1 MEFLQARSAGDVW
14 ALWHL
19 WQSLGFEDLPLA
31 WGRSRSEIDVL
42 ACLRL
47 MVFNRL
53 CDPSSKLGVLRW
65 LQTVALPRGFGFDQ
79 GPPDHQQLLRAM
91 DMLEDHSSAISNRLA
106 LLMRPLID
114 QELSVVFYD
123 LTTVRVHGQA
133 DVSDDVRQHGMS
145 KEGVVARQ
153 VMLSLVADRGLLS
166 LNNLNEIE
174 KLQAELKAQGSD
186 VQVQFVLAV
195 PAMRYGEFQAEM
207 AQMQA
212 LHPGDAAWVDEMAWQ
227 PGADPSAQRLR
238 LVVAHDPEVEARR
251 THKRRQQIQELL
263 DLGQQWGG
271 RLDAQDEGQRKRGR
285 PLSDSGAKARLY
297 HAVKQARLAHLIK
310 VDLKS
315 DLFSYTLDEDKQ
327 AYLQRLD
334 GMVVTN
340 TDAPAVEV
348 IARYKSLADI
358 ERGFRTLKSDIEIGP
373 MHHRLP
379 KRIRVH
385 ALICF
390 LSLILHR
397 VLRMGLKKANRQE
410 SPTRLLEALKH
421 IEQQAAATADAEV
434 VRGVTKM
441 APEQKELFAAIG
453 IPTQKVQEFT
463 ETASHA
469 ALQ

>member
-1 MEFLQARSAGDVW
+1 MDV
-14 ALWHL
+14 
-19 WQSLGFEDLPLA
+19 
-31 WGRSRSEIDVL
+31 
-42 ACLRL
+42 
-47 MVFNRL
+47 
-53 CDPSSKLGVLRW
+53 
-65 LQTVALPRGFGFDQ
+65 
-79 GPPDHQQLLRAM
+79 
-91 DMLEDHSSAISNRLA
+91 LEDHSSAISNRLA

-114 QELSVVFYD
+114 RELSVVFYD
-123 LTTVRVHGQA
+123 LITVRVHGQA
-133 DVSDDVRQHGMS
+133 HVSDDVRLHSMS

-166 LNNLNEIE
+166 LNNVNEIE

-212 LHPGDAAWVDEMAWQ
+212 LHPGDAAWVAEMAWQ

-334 GMVVTN
+334 DKLVVVTN

-410 SPTRLLEALKH
+410 SPTRLLETLKP
-421 IEQQAAATADAEV
+421 IEQQAEATADAEV
-434 VRGVTKM
+434 VRGMTKM

-453 IPTQKVQEFT
+453 IPTPKVQEFT